1 MPVAGATESDIFTY
15 AEGYDEVGGR
25 YRGLRAGQAL
35 VLSATDPGVVVKAEV
50 ARRQLDAE
58 VPTPTSPGT
67 GVGTGPAPGARI
79 AEEVIAHLAGLPGA
93 EVLVTLEIE
102 ARLPQGASEHTV
114 RTVTENCRTLKFVSQ
129 GFENE

>member
-1 MPVAGATESDIFTY
+1 
-15 AEGYDEVGGR
+15 YDEVGGR

-79 AEEVIAHLAGLPGA
+79 AERRRGGSSATSRSGCASAASDGRGGA
-93 EVLVTLEIE
+93 RGPPR
-102 ARLPQGASEHTV
+102 AAMPKA
-114 RTVTENCRTLKFVSQ
+114 F
-129 GFENE
+129 